1 MAVNS
6 KYTNE
11 QVESLIM
18 QLLTVLENSHAKADL
33 SLMALGNAATS
44 VINNSVG
51 VSQRKHVAASFAKA
65 LESSIDAKMH

>member
-6 KYTNE
+6 KYSNE
-11 QVESLIM
+11 QVESLIL
-18 QLLTVLENSHAKADL
+18 QLLTVLENSNAKADL

-44 VINNSVG
+44 VINNSVS

-65 LESSIDAKMH
+65 LENSVEVELH

>member
-18 QLLTVLENSHAKADL
+18 QLLTVLETNKSKADL

-44 VINNSVG
+44 VINNSVSA
-51 VSQRKHVAASFAKA
+51 SQRKHVAASFAKA
-65 LESSIDAKMH
+65 LESSVEVELH

>member
-18 QLLTVLENSHAKADL
+18 QLLTVLENSQSKADL

-44 VINNSVG
+44 VINNSV
-51 VSQRKHVAASFAKA
+51 SPAQRKQVAASFAKA
-65 LESSIDAKMH
+65 LESSVEIDLH

>member
-18 QLLTVLENSHAKADL
+18 QLLTVLENNRSKADL

-44 VINNSVG
+44 VINNSVSA
-51 VSQRKHVAASFAKA
+51 SQRKHVAASFAKA
-65 LESSIDAKMH
+65 LESSIDVELH

>member
-18 QLLTVLENSHAKADL
+18 QLLTVLENSQSKADL

-44 VINNSVG
+44 VINNSVSA
-51 VSQRKHVAASFAKA
+51 SQRKHVAASFAKA
-65 LESSIDAKMH
+65 LESSIDVKMH

>member
-11 QVESLIM
+11 QVENLIM
-18 QLLTVLENSHAKADL
+18 QLLTVLENSQSKADL

-44 VINNSVG
+44 VINNSVSP
-51 VSQRKHVAASFAKA
+51 SQRKQVAASFAKA
-65 LESSIDAKMH
+65 LENSVEIDLH

>member
-11 QVESLIM
+11 QVENLIM
-18 QLLTVLENSHAKADL
+18 QLLTVLENSDAKADL

-44 VINNSVG
+44 IINNNVSP
-51 VSQRKHVAASFAKA
+51 SQRKHVAASFAKA
-65 LESSIDAKMH
+65 LESSVQVDLH

>member
-18 QLLTVLENSHAKADL
+18 QLLTVLENSDAKADL

-44 VINNSVG
+44 VINNSVSA
-51 VSQRKHVAASFAKA
+51 SQRKHVAASFAKA
-65 LESSIDAKMH
+65 LQSSIDVELH

>member
-1 MAVNS
+1 MAVKS

-18 QLLTVLENSHAKADL
+18 QLLTVLENSNAKADL

-44 VINNSVG
+44 IINNSV
-51 VSQRKHVAASFAKA
+51 SPAQRKHVAASFAQA
-65 LESSIDAKMH
+65 LSNSIDVKLH

>member
-18 QLLTVLENSHAKADL
+18 QLLTVLETNKSKADL

-44 VINNSVG
+44 VINNSVSA
-51 VSQRKHVAASFAKA
+51 SQRKHVAASFAKA
-65 LESSIDAKMH
+65 LESSIDVELH

>member
-1 MAVNS
+1 MAVKS

-18 QLLTVLENSHAKADL
+18 QLLTVLENSNAKADL

-44 VINNSVG
+44 VINNSV
-51 VSQRKHVAASFAKA
+51 SATQRKHVAASFANA
-65 LESSIDAKMH
+65 LENSVKIELH

>member
-18 QLLTVLENSHAKADL
+18 QLLTVLETNKSKADL

-44 VINNSVG
+44 VINNSVSA
-51 VSQRKHVAASFAKA
+51 SQRKHVAASFAKA
-65 LESSIDAKMH
+65 LESSVEIELH

>member
-18 QLLTVLENSHAKADL
+18 QLLTVLENNRSKADL

-44 VINNSVG
+44 VINNSVSA
-51 VSQRKHVAASFAKA
+51 SQRKHVAASFAKA
-65 LESSIDAKMH
+65 LEGSIDVELH